1 MKVMITGAAG
11 ATKKSVFEYLKANK
25 AEIIRMKTAE
35 HKRAEA
41 VYYVMPADAPK
52 AAAKAY
58 LYENNEERGILK
70 RTIVANTYLWL
81 DSHDDV
87 HIPGI
92 FTKSI
97 AERGARAPHMHD
109 HQFTLEAKVGNVMG
123 YTEREIDWKELGVDL
138 SGKTTSLFLES
149 EILEDYNKKIYK
161 MYLKGQ
167 IDQHSVSMRYVRVDM
182 AFDDEDYPEEHK
194 VWKSLI
200 DKIGNADKAIEQG
213 YFFAVREAQLI
224 ETSAVIAGSNE
235 LTPTLGVAQ
244 APDNQKSTPETVP
257 PLIALD
263 VEGILK
269 SYTSTLKA

>member
-11 ATKKSVFEYLKANK
+11 ATRKSMFEYLKANK

-41 VYYVMPADAPK
+41 VYYVMPVDAPK

-138 SGKTTSLFLES
+138 AGKTTSLLLES

-167 IDQHSVSMRYVRVDM
+167 IDQHSVSMRYVRVDL
-182 AFDDEDYPEEHK
+182 AVDDEDYPEEYK

-200 DKIGNADKAIEQG
+200 DKIGNREKAVEQG
-213 YFFAVREAQLI
+213 YFFAIREAQLI

-235 LTPTLGVAQ
+235 LTPTLGVTQ
-244 APDNQKSTPETVP
+244 VPDNQKSTPEVP

>member
-11 ATKKSVFEYLKANK
+11 ASRKSMFEYLKANK

-41 VYYVMPADAPK
+41 VYYVMQDAPK
-52 AAAKAY
+52 SAAKAY

-109 HQFTLEAKVGNVMG
+109 HQFTLEAKVGNVLG

-138 SGKTTSLFLES
+138 TGKTTSLFLES

-194 VWKSLI
+194 VWTSLI
-200 DKIGNADKAIEQG
+200 GKIGNSDKAIEQG

-235 LTPTLGVAQ
+235 LTPTLGATQV
-244 APDNQKSTPETVP
+244 PDPTKSTPAEVP